1 MNSSWCYNDY
11 DCSDKYE
18 VCIDNECVCQPDNY
32 KWDNK
37 HHKCM
42 PFNCTNSW
50 ECRPNRYCAP
60 PHTDINIYRP
70 STSCLCRTSLRPD
83 FQNGGKCIHE
93 SSKYNYLCSTAK
105 DDCNWM
111 SNHIC
116 VDRRCKCAPNYRYT
130 QNTAYE
136 CKRFACDVDRD
147 CQTYD
152 PNRICDANTG
162 INGFC
167 DINENCTAGQVCLDS
182 YCRCK
187 PDHRWDVTRGR
198 CESYNCATDV
208 RDGDERCDT
217 YDQNRRCDHNLAVNL
232 FRAKC
237 ECGNGYYEDK
247 RSFKCRKF
255 CFNNDDCDRGLG
267 TNASNHMVCVDFLC
281 QCRPNY
287 RSVMNGRAQ
296 ECQAFNCT
304 KDSDCWTNGDEN
316 RECIDVKRNR
326 DD

>member
-1 MNSSWCYNDY
+1 MVWIMYYSLLLTISIVLVGVDCADSNSSVVQTI
-11 DCSDKYE
+11 SDKKLDE
-18 VCIDNECVCQPDNY
+18 KFV
-32 KWDNK
+32 
-37 HHKCM
+37 
-42 PFNCTNSW
+42 S
-50 ECRPNRYCAP
+50 
-60 PHTDINIYRP
+60 NI
-70 STSCLCRTSLRPD
+70 
-83 FQNGGKCIHE
+83 
-93 SSKYNYLCSTAK
+93 
-105 DDCNWM
+105 
-111 SNHIC
+111 
-116 VDRRCKCAPNYRYT
+116 
-130 QNTAYE
+130 
-136 CKRFACDVDRD
+136 
-147 CQTYD
+147 
-152 PNRICDANTG
+152 G

-167 DINENCTAGQVCLDS
+167 DMNENCTAGQVCLDS

-217 YDQNRRCDHNLAVNL
+217 YDPNRRCDHNLPVNL

-255 CFNNDDCDRGLG
+255 CFNNHDCDRGLA

-287 RSVMNGRAQ
+287 RSVMNGSAQ

-316 RECIDVKRNR
+316 RECIDGVCECNFQEDMDSTKCYLSLYSLFRPKNYSTRKEGLLLCTIVIIPAIALYCLYSQAKQRRLKRILKQRILEKNQMNINYLYLTKNQEMQNYPQKH
-326 DD
+326 